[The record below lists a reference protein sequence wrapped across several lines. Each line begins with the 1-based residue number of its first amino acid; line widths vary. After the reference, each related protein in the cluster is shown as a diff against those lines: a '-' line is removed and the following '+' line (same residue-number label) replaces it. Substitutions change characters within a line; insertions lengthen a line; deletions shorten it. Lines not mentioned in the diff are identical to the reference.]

1 MYGFNRKRCQ
11 NPTFKTVS
19 YFLHSFSTF
28 VAAFILPTLLMKN
41 LLFCLLG
48 AVLIVSCQ
56 QSGTKSNAPTNET
69 PQSEAFD
76 FNPEKLKIANDR
88 AKNLQQDMLRFA
100 DDIKAAYATTDEK
113 QKPEL
118 DNLLAQLNDGLEKQA
133 ALVKNLEMANAQ
145 GVAPKSDA
153 IDSDMGQGGLSPEQ
167 LADDIKTIDIFTKE
181 IGDLKTQFETLKKN
195 ANK

>member
-1 MYGFNRKRCQ
+1 
-11 NPTFKTVS
+11 
-19 YFLHSFSTF
+19 
-28 VAAFILPTLLMKN
+28 MKN